1 MPKKAKSA
9 GSRKTPRQKNEL
21 TTFTFPDSP
30 DGSQEFTSL
39 VMAVRASETL
49 KGVLE
54 LLDLTLE
61 HFGDLL
67 SDTPQLKRTQTHVSK
82 PYASML
88 CAGKRFVSP
97 RMLKAIEVVIGQQLT
112 EIAGEPIGLHI
123 TKNSPWHFA
132 VGKTCAKH
140 GPYEIDGR
148 RRHCP
153 KCQEA

>member
-1 MPKKAKSA
+1 MAKKAKSKTTRR
-9 GSRKTPRQKNEL
+9 SRGHSNESAR
-21 TTFTFPDSP
+21 FTFPDSP
-30 DGSQEFTSL
+30 DGSQEFTTL
-39 VMAVRASETL
+39 VTSIRSSESL

-61 HFGDLL
+61 RFGELL
-67 SDTPQLKRTQTHVSK
+67 GETPQLKRTKTHVSK

-97 RMLKAIEVVIGQQLT
+97 RMLKAIEVVIGQQLSA
-112 EIAGEPIGLHI
+112 IAGEPIGLHI

-132 VGKTCAKH
+132 IAKTCDVH

-148 RRHCP
+148 RKRCP
-153 KCQEA
+153 KCRK